1 MVSQEIWALIG
12 MGSGVIIT
20 ASFFLW
26 FLRGEGK
33 TMACPKHGE
42 CPGCRLD
49 EAEDVAR
56 QIDAKQEPLW
66 AAVNDF
72 GPQISTARAHMRT
85 YVDEQLNK
93 VNDTLEKQAAILRS
107 LQELKR

>member
-1 MVSQEIWALIG
+1 MESQAIWALIG

-20 ASFFLW
+20 ASGFLW
-26 FLRGEGK
+26 FIRQEERIV
-33 TMACPKHGE
+33 ACLKHGE

-72 GPQISTARAHMRT
+72 GPQIAQKHAQMRA
-85 YVDEQLNK
+85 YVDEQVMKL
-93 VNDTLEKQAAILRS
+93 QAQIEA
-107 LQELKR
+107 LKK